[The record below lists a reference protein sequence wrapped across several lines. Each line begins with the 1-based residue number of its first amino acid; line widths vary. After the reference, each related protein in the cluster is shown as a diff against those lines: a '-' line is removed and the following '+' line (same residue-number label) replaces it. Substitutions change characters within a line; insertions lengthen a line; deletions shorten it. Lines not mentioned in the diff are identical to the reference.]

1 MNPTERILEN
11 DTKNLKVS
19 DQKIRLKIQLKDS
32 TRDSKM
38 AVENLKISFILEIY
52 CQKHC
57 NKNTAFPL
65 FL

>member
-52 CQKHC
+52 CQKH
-57 NKNTAFPL
+57 
-65 FL
+65 